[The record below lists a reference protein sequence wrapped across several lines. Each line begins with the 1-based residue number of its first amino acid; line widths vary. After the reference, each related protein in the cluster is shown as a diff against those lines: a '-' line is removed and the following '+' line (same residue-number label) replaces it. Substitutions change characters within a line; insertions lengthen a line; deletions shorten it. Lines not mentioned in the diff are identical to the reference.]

1 MALIKT
7 YDESNAQSLDGVS
20 IEVFNSS
27 GKQLGGAVADNNGS
41 ASIEDWLLSDKSGTI
56 KFTRVEYQPLSIAI
70 SKFNG
75 NAFLKPKD
83 VTLGNVIVKSRKKV
97 ILKNPFETS
106 EKTPTPAQSNVKESK
121 KIPAWIPIVGGGVL
135 IAVASY
141 FIFKPKA

>member
-1 MALIKT
+1 MAIIKT

-56 KFTRVEYQPLSIAI
+56 KFTRVEYQPLSISI

-83 VTLGNVIVKSRKKV
+83 VTLGNVIVKSRKKIV
-97 ILKNPFETS
+97 LKNPFETS
-106 EKTPTPAQSNVKESK
+106 AQTPTSPSPPKSK
-121 KIPAWIPIVGGGVL
+121 SIPAWIPIVGGGVL